1 MLYQPAMDKHLS
13 RDCHAELQDM
23 SVGEMAVMVGNHLL
37 WKDRNADEFMS
48 WSISMLFVIEHVLGR
63 SRKGQ
68 MDCHICVIDSR
79 ELTTVATSTST
90 AGRPTSFY
98 PGLELW
104 KNLNII
110 DWKGWGNQDLVGL
123 HPRKFTHEVLSHGVS
138 RCASSTFRHVTLENL
153 LSKGLFEMYPEFVI
167 PDGKKSTGLY
177 ERCVAL
183 RQALFPREDQSSQDL
198 EFASPS
204 FVTSSGNGDL
214 EWGTNVV
221 PLSSGANSLSISQRE
236 IELATE
242 MASCFA
248 NRPAMG
254 CAAKAPLHI
263 FLMFLGLRRRPRG
276 DPLFMRWI
284 SKHYYRKSL
293 PAHITDFT
301 FVDIGDSSRP

>member
-1 MLYQPAMDKHLS
+1 
-13 RDCHAELQDM
+13 M
-23 SVGEMAVMVGNHLL
+23 SVGETAVMVGNHLL
-37 WKDRNADEFMS
+37 WKDRNSDEFMS

-63 SRKGQ
+63 SRKEQ
-68 MDCHICVIDSR
+68 MDCRICVIDSR

-90 AGRPTSFY
+90 AGRPTSFC
-98 PGLELW
+98 PALELW
-104 KNLNII
+104 KGFNII
-110 DWKGWGNQDLVGL
+110 DWKGWGNQDLIGL

-138 RCASSTFRHVTLENL
+138 RCESSAFRHVTLKTL
-153 LSKGLFEMYPEFVI
+153 LSKGLFEMYPEFAI

-214 EWGTNVV
+214 EWGTSVV

-236 IELATE
+236 IELATK
-242 MASCFA
+242 MARCFA
-248 NRPAMG
+248 NHPVRG

-263 FLMFLGLRRRPRG
+263 FLMFLGLRCRPCG
-276 DPLFMRWI
+276 DPILIRWI
-284 SKHYYRKSL
+284 SEHYYRKSL
-293 PAHITDFT
+293 LTHITDLAFI
-301 FVDIGDSSRP
+301 DIGDSSRSRRISLPGIYARCRQSS

>member
-1 MLYQPAMDKHLS
+1 
-13 RDCHAELQDM
+13 
-23 SVGEMAVMVGNHLL
+23 
-37 WKDRNADEFMS
+37 
-48 WSISMLFVIEHVLGR
+48 MLFVIEHVLGR
-63 SRKGQ
+63 SRKEQ

-98 PGLELW
+98 PALELW
-104 KNLNII
+104 KDLNII

-138 RCASSTFRHVTLENL
+138 RCESSAFRHVALEDL
-153 LSKGLFEMYPEFVI
+153 LSKGLFEIYPEFAI

-198 EFASPS
+198 E
-204 FVTSSGNGDL
+204 
-214 EWGTNVV
+214 WGTNVV
-221 PLSSGANSLSISQRE
+221 PLSSGVNSPSISQRE
-236 IELATE
+236 MELATE
-242 MASCFA
+242 MARCFA
-248 NRPAMG
+248 DRPARG

-276 DPLFMRWI
+276 DPIFIRWI
-284 SKHYYRKSL
+284 SEHYYRKSL
-293 PAHITDFT
+293 LDRKS
-301 FVDIGDSSRP
+301 VV